1 MQSVNNQDAMGKK
14 TPEINSSSTAD
25 MAFLLLCFFM
35 MTTTMDQDK
44 GLSRR
49 LPPMPDPKNKLK
61 DQEVNS
67 RNILQVKINA
77 QDRVLAASKSKSKAI
92 VNMADLGVIVE
103 EFIKNPTGNPDLPES
118 KDTVINDVKFR
129 ISKGI
134 ISLQNDRGTS
144 YEKYIEVQNELVRA
158 FNQLRDKEAMRAFG
172 MPYKDLDDEKQTIIK
187 DVIPQMISEAEP
199 KDLTKK

>member
-1 MQSVNNQDAMGKK
+1 MARK
-14 TPEINSSSTAD
+14 TPEVNSSSTAD

-49 LPPMPDPKNKLK
+49 LPPMPDPKNQLK
-61 DQEVNS
+61 DQEINS

-92 VNMADLGVIVE
+92 VNMSDLGVIVE

-144 YEKYIEVQNELVRA
+144 YEKYIEVQNELVRS
-158 FNQLRDKEAMRAFG
+158 FNQLREKEAMRAFG
-172 MPYKDLDDEKQTIIK
+172 MPYKDLDEEKQSIIK